1 MMMLIFSRP
10 VPKITLRMKGIHMLV
25 GQITGNAR
33 RYFIKSF
40 SSNDA
45 GKYKCKATD
54 MSGRVDAR
62 STTVTMEGNIQRKE

>member
-1 MMMLIFSRP
+1 MML
-10 VPKITLRMKGIHMLV
+10 

-54 MSGRVDAR
+54 LSGRVDAR
-62 STTVTMEGNIQRKE
+62 STTVTMEGRENKTPTYRKQPLLSRGKNWSD

>member
-1 MMMLIFSRP
+1 ML
-10 VPKITLRMKGIHMLV
+10 

-54 MSGRVDAR
+54 LSGRVDAR
-62 STTVTMEGNIQRKE
+62 STTVTMEGRDKIKHIQNNPYYHAEKIGVIEL